1 METPL
6 TEQMRRAV
14 VPAGRFRRTPL
25 ERSDQR
31 ISWDR
36 TDGAFFAAGACH
48 VLAYRCAATRRRVAI
63 GIQAMRRA
71 DDGAVVH
78 VVAAWGEWLF
88 DFNGW
93 NPASDLLLANEE
105 FEQTRFN
112 LHPIE
117 AGVEDFCLRWNHR
130 LPNQYHHDPTGR
142 ADAFVRRFTP
152 LFMAA
157 ATSR

>member
-1 METPL
+1 MGASRFLREALRDVLGPAL
-6 TEQMRRAV
+6 RAHGYRGTS
-14 VPAGRFRRTPL
+14 PTWRKYSAG
-25 ERSDQR
+25 
-31 ISWDR
+31 
-36 TDGAFFAAGACH
+36 
-48 VLAYRCAATRRRVAI
+48 
-63 GIQAMRRA
+63 AMRRA

-117 AGVEDFCLRWNHR
+117 AGIEDFCLRWNHR

-152 LFMAA
+152 PFMAA
-157 ATSR
+157 ATSG